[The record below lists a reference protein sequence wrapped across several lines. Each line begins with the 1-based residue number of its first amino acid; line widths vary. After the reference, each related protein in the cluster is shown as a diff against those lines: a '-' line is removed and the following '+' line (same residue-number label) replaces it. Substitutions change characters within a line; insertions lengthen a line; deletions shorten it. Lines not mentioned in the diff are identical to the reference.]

1 MKFKKF
7 RIGSREISPDNQ
19 PYLIAEVGI
28 NHNGDVGLAKKM
40 VDAAKRAG
48 ADAVKFQTFKAQE
61 LCGDKD
67 QVFTYFSQ
75 GKEVVYSFPLYL
87 VIIALVALLIFTI
100 SKFKKLGL
108 QLKLIKFTF
117 LFYLLF
123 VVGITSLFLFKLM
136 PNVPDSV
143 SFGLGYYL
151 LILGLPFTY
160 LGLRGIMR
168 DKNLL
173 DSLNRLR

>member
-1 MKFKKF
+1 MIQ
-7 RIGSREISPDNQ
+7 RIQHLYFGFVIINLSILLSGLEIGTYQ
-19 PYLIAEVGI
+19 
-28 NHNGDVGLAKKM
+28 AK
-40 VDAAKRAG
+40 
-48 ADAVKFQTFKAQE
+48 E
-61 LCGDKD
+61 LPH
-67 QVFTYFSQ
+67 QFTIYGFFQ
-75 GKEVVYSFPLYL
+75 GKEVVLGFPFYL
-87 VIIALVALLIFTI
+87 VIIALVALLLFTI

-123 VVGITSLFLFKLM
+123 VVGITALFLFKLM

-143 SFGLGYYL
+143 SFGFGYYL

>member
-1 MKFKKF
+1 MIQ
-7 RIGSREISPDNQ
+7 RIQHLYFGFVIINLSILLSGLEIGTYQ
-19 PYLIAEVGI
+19 
-28 NHNGDVGLAKKM
+28 AK
-40 VDAAKRAG
+40 
-48 ADAVKFQTFKAQE
+48 E
-61 LCGDKD
+61 LPH
-67 QVFTYFSQ
+67 QFTIYGFFQ
-75 GKEVVYSFPLYL
+75 GKEVVWGFPFYL

-100 SKFKKLGL
+100 SKFKKLSL

-123 VVGITSLFLFKLM
+123 VVGITALFLFKLM

-151 LILGLPFTY
+151 LIIGLPFTY
-160 LGLRGIMR
+160 LGLRGIIR

-173 DSLNRLR
+173 DSYNRLR

>member
-1 MKFKKF
+1 MIQ
-7 RIGSREISPDNQ
+7 RIQHLYFGFVIINLSLLLSGLEIGTYQ
-19 PYLIAEVGI
+19 
-28 NHNGDVGLAKKM
+28 AKEM
-40 VDAAKRAG
+40 PH
-48 ADAVKFQTFKAQE
+48 Q
-61 LCGDKD
+61 
-67 QVFTYFSQ
+67 FTIYGFFQ
-75 GKEVVYSFPLYL
+75 GKEVVWGFPFYL
-87 VIIALVALLIFTI
+87 VIIALVALLLLTI
-100 SKFKKLGL
+100 SKFKKLSL
-108 QLKLIKFTF
+108 QLKLIKLTF

-123 VVGITSLFLFKLM
+123 VVGITALFLFKLM

-143 SFGLGYYL
+143 SFGFGYYL

>member
-1 MKFKKF
+1 MIQ
-7 RIGSREISPDNQ
+7 RIQHLYFGFVIINLSLLLSGLEIGTYQ
-19 PYLIAEVGI
+19 
-28 NHNGDVGLAKKM
+28 AKEM
-40 VDAAKRAG
+40 PH
-48 ADAVKFQTFKAQE
+48 Q
-61 LCGDKD
+61 
-67 QVFTYFSQ
+67 FTIYGFFQ
-75 GKEVVYSFPLYL
+75 GKEVVWGFPFYL
-87 VIIALVALLIFTI
+87 VIVALVALLIFTI
-100 SKFKKLGL
+100 SKFKKLSL
-108 QLKLIKFTF
+108 QLKLIKLTF

-123 VVGITSLFLFKLM
+123 VVGITALFLFKLM

-143 SFGLGYYL
+143 SFGFGYYL

>member
-1 MKFKKF
+1 MIQ
-7 RIGSREISPDNQ
+7 RIQHLYFGFVIINLSLLLSGLEIGTYQ
-19 PYLIAEVGI
+19 
-28 NHNGDVGLAKKM
+28 AKEM
-40 VDAAKRAG
+40 PH
-48 ADAVKFQTFKAQE
+48 Q
-61 LCGDKD
+61 
-67 QVFTYFSQ
+67 FTIYGFFQ
-75 GKEVVYSFPLYL
+75 GKEVVWGFPFYL
-87 VIIALVALLIFTI
+87 VIIALVALLLFTI
-100 SKFKKLGL
+100 SKFKKLSL

-123 VVGITSLFLFKLM
+123 VVGITALFLFKLM

-143 SFGLGYYL
+143 SFGFGYYL

>member
-1 MKFKKF
+1 MIQ
-7 RIGSREISPDNQ
+7 RIQHLYFGFVIINLSLLLSGLEIGTYQ
-19 PYLIAEVGI
+19 
-28 NHNGDVGLAKKM
+28 AKNIPH
-40 VDAAKRAG
+40 
-48 ADAVKFQTFKAQE
+48 Q
-61 LCGDKD
+61 
-67 QVFTYFSQ
+67 FTIYGFFQ

-87 VIIALVALLIFTI
+87 VIIALVALLLFTI

-123 VVGITSLFLFKLM
+123 VVGITAMFLFKLM

-143 SFGLGYYL
+143 SFGFGYYL

>member
-1 MKFKKF
+1 MIQ
-7 RIGSREISPDNQ
+7 RIQHLYFGFVIINLSLLLSGLEIGTYQ
-19 PYLIAEVGI
+19 
-28 NHNGDVGLAKKM
+28 AKEM
-40 VDAAKRAG
+40 PH
-48 ADAVKFQTFKAQE
+48 Q
-61 LCGDKD
+61 
-67 QVFTYFSQ
+67 FTIYGFFQ
-75 GKEVVYSFPLYL
+75 GKEVVWGFPFYL
-87 VIIALVALLIFTI
+87 VIIALVALLLFTI
-100 SKFKKLGL
+100 SKFKKLSL

-123 VVGITSLFLFKLM
+123 VVGITALFLFKLM

-143 SFGLGYYL
+143 SFGFGYYL

-160 LGLRGIMR
+160 LGLRGILR

>member
-1 MKFKKF
+1 MIQ
-7 RIGSREISPDNQ
+7 RIQHLYFGFVIINLSLLLSGLEIGTYQ
-19 PYLIAEVGI
+19 
-28 NHNGDVGLAKKM
+28 AKEM
-40 VDAAKRAG
+40 PH
-48 ADAVKFQTFKAQE
+48 Q
-61 LCGDKD
+61 
-67 QVFTYFSQ
+67 FTIYGFFQ
-75 GKEVVYSFPLYL
+75 GKEVVWGFPFYL
-87 VIIALVALLIFTI
+87 VIIVLVALLLFTI

-123 VVGITSLFLFKLM
+123 VVGITALFLFKLM

-143 SFGLGYYL
+143 SFGFGYYL

>member
-1 MKFKKF
+1 MIQ
-7 RIGSREISPDNQ
+7 RIQHLYFGFVIINLSILLSGLEIGTYQ
-19 PYLIAEVGI
+19 
-28 NHNGDVGLAKKM
+28 AKEM
-40 VDAAKRAG
+40 PH
-48 ADAVKFQTFKAQE
+48 Q
-61 LCGDKD
+61 
-67 QVFTYFSQ
+67 FTIFGFFQ
-75 GKEVVYSFPLYL
+75 GKEVVWGFPFYL
-87 VIIALVALLIFTI
+87 VIIALVALLIFAI
-100 SKFKKLGL
+100 SKFKKLSL

-123 VVGITSLFLFKLM
+123 VVGITAMFLFKLM
-136 PNVPDSV
+136 PNVPESV

-173 DSLNRLR
+173 DSYNRLR

>member
-1 MKFKKF
+1 MIQRIQHLYFGF
-7 RIGSREISPDNQ
+7 VIINLSLLLSGLEIGSYQAKEMPHQFTI
-19 PYLIAEVGI
+19 YGI
-28 NHNGDVGLAKKM
+28 
-40 VDAAKRAG
+40 
-48 ADAVKFQTFKAQE
+48 F
-61 LCGDKD
+61 
-67 QVFTYFSQ
+67 Q
-75 GKEVVYSFPLYL
+75 GKEVVWGFPFYL
-87 VIIALVALLIFTI
+87 VIIALVALLLFTI
-100 SKFKKLGL
+100 SKFKKLSL

-123 VVGITSLFLFKLM
+123 VVGITALFLFKLM

-143 SFGLGYYL
+143 SFGFGYYL

>member
-1 MKFKKF
+1 MIQ
-7 RIGSREISPDNQ
+7 RIQHLYFGFVIINLSILLSGLEIGTYQ
-19 PYLIAEVGI
+19 
-28 NHNGDVGLAKKM
+28 AKEM
-40 VDAAKRAG
+40 PH
-48 ADAVKFQTFKAQE
+48 Q
-61 LCGDKD
+61 
-67 QVFTYFSQ
+67 FTIYGFFQ
-75 GKEVVYSFPLYL
+75 GKEVVWGFPFYL

-100 SKFKKLGL
+100 SKFKKLSL

-123 VVGITSLFLFKLM
+123 VVGITALFLFKLM

-143 SFGLGYYL
+143 SFGFGYYL

>member
-1 MKFKKF
+1 MIQ
-7 RIGSREISPDNQ
+7 RIQHLYFGFVIINLSLLLSGLEIGTYQ
-19 PYLIAEVGI
+19 
-28 NHNGDVGLAKKM
+28 AKEM
-40 VDAAKRAG
+40 PH
-48 ADAVKFQTFKAQE
+48 Q
-61 LCGDKD
+61 
-67 QVFTYFSQ
+67 FTIYGFFQ
-75 GKEVVYSFPLYL
+75 GKEEVWGFPFYL
-87 VIIALVALLIFTI
+87 VIIALVALLLFTI
-100 SKFKKLGL
+100 SKFKKLSL

-123 VVGITSLFLFKLM
+123 VVGITALFLFKLM

-143 SFGLGYYL
+143 SFGFGYYL

>member
-1 MKFKKF
+1 MIQ
-7 RIGSREISPDNQ
+7 RIQHLYFGFVIINLSILLSGLEIGTYQ
-19 PYLIAEVGI
+19 
-28 NHNGDVGLAKKM
+28 AKEM
-40 VDAAKRAG
+40 PH
-48 ADAVKFQTFKAQE
+48 Q
-61 LCGDKD
+61 
-67 QVFTYFSQ
+67 FTIYGFFQ
-75 GKEVVYSFPLYL
+75 GKEVVWGFPFYL
-87 VIIALVALLIFTI
+87 VIIALVALLLFTI
-100 SKFKKLGL
+100 SKFKKLSL

-123 VVGITSLFLFKLM
+123 VVGITALFLFKLM

-143 SFGLGYYL
+143 SFGFGYYL

>member
-1 MKFKKF
+1 MIQ
-7 RIGSREISPDNQ
+7 RIQHLYFGFVIINLSILLSGLEIGTYQ
-19 PYLIAEVGI
+19 
-28 NHNGDVGLAKKM
+28 AK
-40 VDAAKRAG
+40 
-48 ADAVKFQTFKAQE
+48 E
-61 LCGDKD
+61 LPH
-67 QVFTYFSQ
+67 QFTIYGFFQ
-75 GKEVVYSFPLYL
+75 GKEVVWGFPFYL

-100 SKFKKLGL
+100 SKFKKLSL
-108 QLKLIKFTF
+108 QLNLIKFTF

-123 VVGITSLFLFKLM
+123 VVGITALFLFKLM
-136 PNVPDSV
+136 PNVSDSV
-143 SFGLGYYL
+143 SFGFGYYL

>member
-1 MKFKKF
+1 MIQ
-7 RIGSREISPDNQ
+7 RIQHLYFGFVIINLSLLLSGLEIGTYQ
-19 PYLIAEVGI
+19 
-28 NHNGDVGLAKKM
+28 AKEM
-40 VDAAKRAG
+40 PH
-48 ADAVKFQTFKAQE
+48 Q
-61 LCGDKD
+61 
-67 QVFTYFSQ
+67 FTIYGFFQ
-75 GKEVVYSFPLYL
+75 GKEVVWGFPFYL
-87 VIIALVALLIFTI
+87 VIIALVALLLFTI
-100 SKFKKLGL
+100 SKFKKLSL

-123 VVGITSLFLFKLM
+123 VVGITALFLFKLM

-143 SFGLGYYL
+143 SFGFGYYL

-173 DSLNRLR
+173 DSYNRLR

>member
-1 MKFKKF
+1 LYFGF
-7 RIGSREISPDNQ
+7 VIINLSILLSGLEIGT
-19 PYLIAEVGI
+19 YK
-28 NHNGDVGLAKKM
+28 AK
-40 VDAAKRAG
+40 
-48 ADAVKFQTFKAQE
+48 E
-61 LCGDKD
+61 LPH
-67 QVFTYFSQ
+67 QFTIFGFFQ
-75 GKEVVYSFPLYL
+75 GKEVVWGFPFYL
-87 VIIALVALLIFTI
+87 VIIALVALLLFTI
-100 SKFKKLGL
+100 SKFKKLSL

-123 VVGITSLFLFKLM
+123 VLGITALFLFKLM

-143 SFGLGYYL
+143 SFGFGYYL

>member
-1 MKFKKF
+1 MIQ
-7 RIGSREISPDNQ
+7 RIQHLYFGFVIINLSILLSGLEIGTYQ
-19 PYLIAEVGI
+19 
-28 NHNGDVGLAKKM
+28 AK
-40 VDAAKRAG
+40 
-48 ADAVKFQTFKAQE
+48 E
-61 LCGDKD
+61 LPH
-67 QVFTYFSQ
+67 QFTIYGFFQ
-75 GKEVVYSFPLYL
+75 GKEVVWGFPFYL
-87 VIIALVALLIFTI
+87 VIIALVALLLFTI
-100 SKFKKLGL
+100 SKFKKLSL

-123 VVGITSLFLFKLM
+123 VVGITALFLFKLM

-151 LILGLPFTY
+151 LIIGLPFTY

>member
-1 MKFKKF
+1 MIQ
-7 RIGSREISPDNQ
+7 RIQHLYFGFVIINLSILLSGLEIGTYQ
-19 PYLIAEVGI
+19 
-28 NHNGDVGLAKKM
+28 AK
-40 VDAAKRAG
+40 
-48 ADAVKFQTFKAQE
+48 E
-61 LCGDKD
+61 LPH
-67 QVFTYFSQ
+67 QFTIYGFFQ
-75 GKEVVYSFPLYL
+75 GKEVVWGFPFYL

-100 SKFKKLGL
+100 SKFKKLSL
-108 QLKLIKFTF
+108 QLNLIKFTF

-123 VVGITSLFLFKLM
+123 VVGITALFLFKLM
-136 PNVPDSV
+136 PNVSDSV

>member
-1 MKFKKF
+1 MIQ
-7 RIGSREISPDNQ
+7 RIQHLYFGFVIINLSLLLSGLEIGTYQ
-19 PYLIAEVGI
+19 
-28 NHNGDVGLAKKM
+28 AKEM
-40 VDAAKRAG
+40 PH
-48 ADAVKFQTFKAQE
+48 Q
-61 LCGDKD
+61 
-67 QVFTYFSQ
+67 FTIYGFFQ
-75 GKEVVYSFPLYL
+75 GKEVVWGFPFYL
-87 VIIALVALLIFTI
+87 VIVALVALLIFTI
-100 SKFKKLGL
+100 SKFKKLSL

-123 VVGITSLFLFKLM
+123 VVGVTALFLFKLM

-143 SFGLGYYL
+143 SFGFGYYL

-173 DSLNRLR
+173 DSYNRLR

>member
-1 MKFKKF
+1 MIQ
-7 RIGSREISPDNQ
+7 RIQHLYFGFVIINLSILLSGLEIGTYQ
-19 PYLIAEVGI
+19 
-28 NHNGDVGLAKKM
+28 AKEM
-40 VDAAKRAG
+40 PH
-48 ADAVKFQTFKAQE
+48 Q
-61 LCGDKD
+61 
-67 QVFTYFSQ
+67 FTIYGFFQ
-75 GKEVVYSFPLYL
+75 GKEVVWGFPFYL
-87 VIIALVALLIFTI
+87 VIIALVALLLFTI

-123 VVGITSLFLFKLM
+123 VVGITAMFLFKLM

-143 SFGLGYYL
+143 SFGFGYYL

-173 DSLNRLR
+173 DSYNRLR

>member
-1 MKFKKF
+1 MIQ
-7 RIGSREISPDNQ
+7 RIQHLYFGFVIINLSILLSGLEIGTYQ
-19 PYLIAEVGI
+19 
-28 NHNGDVGLAKKM
+28 AKEM
-40 VDAAKRAG
+40 PH
-48 ADAVKFQTFKAQE
+48 Q
-61 LCGDKD
+61 
-67 QVFTYFSQ
+67 FTIYGFFQ
-75 GKEVVYSFPLYL
+75 GKEVVWGFPFYL
-87 VIIALVALLIFTI
+87 VIIALVALLLFTI
-100 SKFKKLGL
+100 SKFKKLSL

-160 LGLRGIMR
+160 LGLRGIQR

-173 DSLNRLR
+173 DSYNRLR

>member
-1 MKFKKF
+1 MIQ
-7 RIGSREISPDNQ
+7 RIQHLYFGFVIINLSLLLSGLEIGTYQ
-19 PYLIAEVGI
+19 
-28 NHNGDVGLAKKM
+28 AKEM
-40 VDAAKRAG
+40 PH
-48 ADAVKFQTFKAQE
+48 Q
-61 LCGDKD
+61 
-67 QVFTYFSQ
+67 FTIYGFFQ
-75 GKEVVYSFPLYL
+75 GKEVVWGFPFYI
-87 VIIALVALLIFTI
+87 VIIALVALLLFTI
-100 SKFKKLGL
+100 SKFKKLSL

-123 VVGITSLFLFKLM
+123 VVGITALFLFKLM
-136 PNVPDSV
+136 PNVPNSV
-143 SFGLGYYL
+143 SFGFGYYL

>member
-1 MKFKKF
+1 MIQ
-7 RIGSREISPDNQ
+7 RIQHLYFGFVIINLSILLSGLEIGTYQ
-19 PYLIAEVGI
+19 
-28 NHNGDVGLAKKM
+28 AKEM
-40 VDAAKRAG
+40 PH
-48 ADAVKFQTFKAQE
+48 Q
-61 LCGDKD
+61 
-67 QVFTYFSQ
+67 FTIYGFFQ
-75 GKEVVYSFPLYL
+75 GKEVLWGFPFYL
-87 VIIALVALLIFTI
+87 VIIALVALLLFTI
-100 SKFKKLGL
+100 SKFKKIGL

-173 DSLNRLR
+173 DSYNRLR

>member
-1 MKFKKF
+1 MIQ
-7 RIGSREISPDNQ
+7 RIQHLYFGFVIINLSLLLSGLEIGTYQ
-19 PYLIAEVGI
+19 
-28 NHNGDVGLAKKM
+28 AKEM
-40 VDAAKRAG
+40 PH
-48 ADAVKFQTFKAQE
+48 Q
-61 LCGDKD
+61 
-67 QVFTYFSQ
+67 FTIYGFFQ
-75 GKEVVYSFPLYL
+75 GKEVVWGFPFYL

-100 SKFKKLGL
+100 SKFKKLSL

-123 VVGITSLFLFKLM
+123 VVGITALFLFKLM

-143 SFGLGYYL
+143 SFGFGYYL